1 MSEQKKKSSYRYP
14 IILLVSVI
22 AGGVLGAILGEKA
35 TVVEPIGKLF
45 INMLFTLITPLVFFS
60 IASAISVFKNLKRLG
75 KMLGSV
81 IGVFVGTGA
90 IASIFMLI
98 LIQFIQYGKGISIV
112 PSEVAEASALSI
124 GDHIVNMFT
133 VSDFPNL
140 LSRTRMMP
148 LIVFAILF
156 GVATALLGE
165 KGEKVHEGLENIS
178 NVIFKMIN
186 MLMKVAPIGL
196 AAYFANLTGIYGPKL
211 LGTYARAMALF
222 YPTLFVYFFVFF
234 SLYAFWAAG
243 KNGVKAYFK
252 NIFTPAVN
260 AIGTRSS
267 AANIPINLEACDR
280 IGIPQ
285 DVSSVVLPMGAT
297 MHMDGSCLSCIF
309 KIVVL
314 SSIFGVPFEGLGTY
328 AFAIFVAV
336 FSATAISAVPGGGA
350 VGEAMIV
357 TMFGFPPE
365 ALPIVILLGQ
375 LCDPITTMVNSTGDT
390 VASMMVTRLL
400 EGKDWLSRNLSGQQ
414 NKNW

>member
-400 EGKDWLSRNLSGQQ
+400 EGKDWLSRNLSVQQ